1 MKGTI
6 LERIIKQK
14 EIDVAKMKEL
24 DLSPLQNDDVVNLSS
39 SLYESFINSD
49 HLNVIAE
56 IKRAS
61 PSKGNININ
70 LNIVEQAR
78 RYEANGA
85 KAISVLT
92 DPTFFKGSIDDLKA
106 IRKAV
111 SVPIL
116 CKDFIIDEIQID
128 LAKAAGANIILL
140 IAASLSPNRL
150 IELFNYAKDSGLE
163 ILFEIH
169 NEKELEIAQHI
180 GARIIGINNRD
191 LKTFHVDLTTT
202 EKLASKMTN
211 EDTVVISESGIHLRE
226 DAERV
231 AKAGV
236 HGILVGEALMR
247 SENVGKTL
255 KSLQVSKE
263 KTIFKG

>member
-1 MKGTI
+1 M
-6 LERIIKQK
+6 
-14 EIDVAKMKEL
+14 
-24 DLSPLQNDDVVNLSS
+24 LQAITKS
-39 SLYESFINSD
+39 IN
-49 HLNVIAE
+49 
-56 IKRAS
+56 RAF
-61 PSKGNININ
+61 
-70 LNIVEQAR
+70 Q
-78 RYEANGA
+78 
-85 KAISVLT
+85 
-92 DPTFFKGSIDDLKA
+92 
-106 IRKAV
+106 
-111 SVPIL
+111 L
-116 CKDFIIDEIQID
+116 CQRFGI
-128 LAKAAGANIILL
+128 
-140 IAASLSPNRL
+140 
-150 IELFNYAKDSGLE
+150 E

-211 EDTVVISESGIHLRE
+211 EDTVVISESGIQLRE

-247 SENVGKTL
+247 SENVGETL

-263 KTIFKG
+263 KTILKG